1 MQLEGKVA
9 VVTGGGSGLGWF
21 VAESLR
27 RAGARVIA
35 ADVQPGQGVTVA
47 DVTTQA
53 GRQAAIEAAEKA
65 GGLGVLVNNAGGWT
79 LGGQQF
85 PDADPTAWRAAME
98 LNLLTPMALTQL
110 ALPLL
115 RRHTGAVVNIASSAG
130 VEASAYGSPEYA
142 AAKAGLVRFTTSVA
156 DWRERYGVRINCIV
170 PGWVGLARAVDE
182 LAALPEEER
191 AQAPALVPPEAIAD
205 QVLRLVT
212 DDSLAG
218 RVVTMLDGAED
229 PVLLP

>member
-1 MQLEGKVA
+1 M
-9 VVTGGGSGLGWF
+9 
-21 VAESLR
+21 
-27 RAGARVIA
+27 
-35 ADVQPGQGVTVA
+35 
-47 DVTTQA
+47 
-53 GRQAAIEAAEKA
+53 
-65 GGLGVLVNNAGGWT
+65 
-79 LGGQQF
+79 
-85 PDADPTAWRAAME
+85 
-98 LNLLTPMALTQL
+98 
-110 ALPLL
+110 
-115 RRHTGAVVNIASSAG
+115 
-130 VEASAYGSPEYA
+130 SAYRSPEYA

-156 DWRERYGVRINCIV
+156 DWRERYGVRVNCIV

-218 RVVTMLDGAED
+218 RVVTMLDAED